1 MIVFHKRLYEV
12 TYFEEREEALFI
24 QTIHVTFLKQ
34 LEVGDITHH
43 YNHNNNH
50 NTLTFW

>member
-1 MIVFHKRLYEV
+1 MFHKRLYEV

-34 LEVGDITHH
+34 LEVGDKPIAWAYIPKEHKDN
-43 YNHNNNH
+43 YV
-50 NTLTFW
+50 